1 MEKDKMIEEMA
12 KDIFEYVDTK
22 KLVDVYILHSGISE
36 GVKPLTHNYG
46 LAEFLC
52 NKNYRKIPEGSVVL
66 RKEEYV
72 ENLYRQFKDGYKQ
85 ARKATSEEILYGILN
100 SKLETAIEVSR
111 KHNKEDIKIA
121 VDAVI
126 SCIRNKIH
134 ELAKEYGVEE

>member
-22 KLVDVYILHSGISE
+22 KLVDVYILHSDISE

-66 RKEEYV
+66 SKEEYV

-85 ARKATSEEILYGILN
+85 ARKATAKEIL
-100 SKLETAIEVSR
+100 R
-111 KHNKEDIKIA
+111 DIKYEIEDRNGA
-121 VDAVI
+121 MLEEDLSVDATILQEVL
-126 SCIRNKIH
+126 N
-134 ELAKEYGVEE
+134 ELAKQYGVEE